1 MVAAGDAGCQT
12 TFHVVARPMAA
23 FSFRSFHPR
32 RVGLWIAAVPLLVS
46 SCAVESI
53 EPGWFTPPAQ
63 ETILL
68 LPSAVGLEYDS
79 VEFDVPDGRTLY
91 GWLIPA
97 DDAPATVL
105 INHGAIVNRST
116 LLSHYRM
123 VHDLGYNV
131 MVYDYQGFGESS
143 GFANLGTL
151 IPDADAA
158 LEYVLSRSDPGTD
171 RVVLFGISLGTLP
184 TLAQAAQPLPGV
196 VGVIV
201 DGSFDGYSLPLT
213 SYLAV
218 GVIPFPEV
226 LQKVYAAYP
235 ELEPTQY
242 VGLIMLPKLFLQS
255 PQDVVTPLAGARQ
268 LFERATEPKHF
279 CEVFGGHVLSS
290 VLDRGYT
297 DCVAT
302 FLDGVVRGSMTASE

>member
-1 MVAAGDAGCQT
+1 MRPSSLWYCGTALAAC
-12 TFHVVARPMAA
+12 
-23 FSFRSFHPR
+23 
-32 RVGLWIAAVPLLVS
+32 LLNG
-46 SCAVESI
+46 CAVEPI
-53 EPGWFTPPAQ
+53 EEGWFTPPAQ
-63 ETILL
+63 KPILFP
-68 LPSAVGLEYDS
+68 PSAAGLAYEPIEIDA
-79 VEFDVPDGRTLY
+79 PAGHTIY
-91 GWLIPA
+91 GWFIPA

-105 INHGAIVNRST
+105 INHGAVFNRSA
-116 LLSHYRM
+116 LFSYYLAL
-123 VHDLGYNV
+123 HDLGYNV
-131 MVYDYQGFGESS
+131 MVYDYQGFGEGS

-171 RVVLFGISLGTLP
+171 RVILFGISLGTLP
-184 TLAQAAQPLPGV
+184 TLAQAAQPPPGV
-196 VGVIV
+196 VGVTV

-255 PQDVVTPLAGARQ
+255 PQDIVTPLAGARQ
-268 LFERATEPKHF
+268 LFELATEPKHF

-297 DCVAT
+297 DCVAA